1 MSAWRSL
8 ATSRRA
14 VRRVGGGPLQDVV
27 AAAVGTSTRGGGGGR
42 GGHGTD
48 CGRGAAEHAAGEH
61 FVSLLKTKELYSNY
75 FEKPN
80 KIEMN

>member
-14 VRRVGGGPLQDVV
+14 VRLVGGGPLQDVV

-61 FVSLLKTKELYSNY
+61 FVSLLKTKEL
-75 FEKPN
+75 
-80 KIEMN
+80 